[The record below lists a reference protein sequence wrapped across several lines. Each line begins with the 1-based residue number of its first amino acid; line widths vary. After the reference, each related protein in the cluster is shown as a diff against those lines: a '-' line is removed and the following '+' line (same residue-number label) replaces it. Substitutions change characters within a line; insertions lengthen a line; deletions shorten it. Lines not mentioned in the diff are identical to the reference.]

1 MPKIW
6 PTEVIRELLALA
18 AATGESQATL
28 ASAEE
33 ARLFR
38 FAIYTFRKVHG
49 TGADLSIT
57 LDDNIVV
64 VRKRTVPVITLS
76 SEADT
81 TVGSEQ

>member
-18 AATGESQATL
+18 SSGGESQATL

-38 FAIYTFRKVHG
+38 FAIYTFRKVHDV
-49 TGADLSIT
+49 GADLSIT
-57 LDDNIVV
+57 LDDNVVV
-64 VRKRTVPVITLS
+64 VRRRPAHSITLS
-76 SEADT
+76 SEADAP
-81 TVGSEQ
+81 VCSEQ